1 MVQVIAGTP
10 LPVCSALPERCQPR
24 SATSCLYM
32 VCVSVYLS
40 LLEGGGERERE
51 REREREFLC
60 VCFSVCE

>member
-1 MVQVIAGTP
+1 
-10 LPVCSALPERCQPR
+10 
-24 SATSCLYM
+24 M